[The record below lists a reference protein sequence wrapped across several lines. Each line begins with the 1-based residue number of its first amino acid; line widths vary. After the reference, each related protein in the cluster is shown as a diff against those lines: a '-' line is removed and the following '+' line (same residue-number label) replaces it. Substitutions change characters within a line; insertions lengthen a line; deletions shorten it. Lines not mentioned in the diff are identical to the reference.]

1 MGKILFIR
9 GGAVGDFI
17 LTMPSIRLVRETLP
31 ETEIEILGYPA
42 IASLATAARLADR
55 VLADRILADRIL
67 ADRIRSIED
76 ARLATFFAPGAKL
89 DPDWCAYF
97 AGFDVVISY
106 LYDPDGYFAGNLAV
120 AGVKTLVT
128 CPFRPDESEPHIPAA
143 VQFARPLE
151 QLALFLSDVTLDLD
165 YPGDYPRER
174 LVSDS
179 ESGAII
185 ALHPGSGSP
194 KKNWSFESWVQVLQ
208 EIHRKAPETRFL
220 ITSGEAEE
228 SVIGEFLALLNGSTV
243 PYRHLHGFSLP
254 DLAAVY
260 RKVDFYLGH
269 DSGISHL
276 AASAGAPG
284 LLLFGPTCPGIWAP
298 VSSKMKTLQSP
309 DYSLAGIKV
318 SEVLAAI
325 SFESYP
331 HALRR

>member
-42 IASLATAARLADR
+42 IASLATAAR
-55 VLADRILADRIL
+55 L

-298 VSSKMKTLQSP
+298 